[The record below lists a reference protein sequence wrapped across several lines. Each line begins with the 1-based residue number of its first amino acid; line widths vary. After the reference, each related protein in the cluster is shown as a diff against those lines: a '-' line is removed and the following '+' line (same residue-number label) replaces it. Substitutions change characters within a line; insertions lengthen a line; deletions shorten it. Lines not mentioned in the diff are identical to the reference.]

1 MKKFTGREKLD
12 LVLQYH
18 VLSTKRGAF
27 ETIKAFERGVGVKR
41 QVIHGWRQILFDR
54 AEETFSHGAK
64 LRTLAERCDS
74 LEKKNQDLERKLEE
88 YEGSVDF
95 E

>member
-12 LVLQYH
+12 LVLRYH
-18 VLSTKRGAF
+18 ALSAKPGEARS
-27 ETIKAFERGVGVKR
+27 IKALERETGVKR
-41 QVIHGWRQILFDR
+41 QVLHGWRQILFDR